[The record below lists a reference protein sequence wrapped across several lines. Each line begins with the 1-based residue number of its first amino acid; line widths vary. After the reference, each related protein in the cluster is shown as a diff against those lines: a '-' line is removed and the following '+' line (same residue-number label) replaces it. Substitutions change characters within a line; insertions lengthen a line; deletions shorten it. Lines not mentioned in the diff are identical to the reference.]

1 MFCGDLNGKETQ
13 KRGNICICTAD
24 SLCCTVETKR
34 RLSNNYESES
44 ESRCCVWLFPDCIV
58 HGILQARILQWVAFP
73 FSKGSSQPRDRTQV
87 SCTAGRFFTR
97 WATKEAPRN
106 YTPIKINLKIKK
118 IGLFGKY
125 GITYDLENSWKFPG
139 IPSSCSQMPEIN
151 LLGIWKHH
159 LDYSNPS

>member
-24 SLCCTVETKR
+24 SLCCPVQTKR
-34 RLSNNYESES
+34 TLSNNYESES
-44 ESRCCVWLFPDCIV
+44 ESRCCVWLFADCIV
-58 HGILQARILQWVAFP
+58 QGILQARILEWVAFS

-87 SCTAGRFFTR
+87 SCIAGRFFTR
-97 WATKEAPRN
+97 WATREDPNN

-118 IGLFGKY
+118 MRLFRKY
-125 GITYDLENSWKFPG
+125 WITNDLENSRNFPG
-139 IPSSCSQMPEIN
+139 IPPFCSQMPKIN
-151 LLGIWKHH
+151 LLGIWKHY